1 MLKLKPRH
9 RICRRVGAPLC
20 GRQNCPVLRRR
31 YPPGQHGG
39 RWISRPKEYQVRLLE
54 KQKIRAVYGIP
65 ERQMR
70 RYHDRAARRK
80 RATGEELLL
89 ELETRLDSLVH
100 RLGFAISIR
109 QARKLVSH
117 GHVRLNGRRV
127 DIPSAA
133 VRPGQTI
140 GLTEEAAR
148 ALAVRE
154 AIEQSNEIPPYLAR
168 DADRG
173 EGKLLRMPEREEI
186 PLPVPIDE
194 RLIVEHYARVR

>member
-1 MLKLKPRH
+1 
-9 RICRRVGAPLC
+9 
-20 GRQNCPVLRRR
+20 
-31 YPPGQHGG
+31 
-39 RWISRPKEYQVRLLE
+39 
-54 KQKIRAVYGIP
+54 
-65 ERQMR
+65 
-70 RYHDRAARRK
+70 
-80 RATGEELLL
+80 
-89 ELETRLDSLVH
+89 
-100 RLGFAISIR
+100 
-109 QARKLVSH
+109 
-117 GHVRLNGRRV
+117 V